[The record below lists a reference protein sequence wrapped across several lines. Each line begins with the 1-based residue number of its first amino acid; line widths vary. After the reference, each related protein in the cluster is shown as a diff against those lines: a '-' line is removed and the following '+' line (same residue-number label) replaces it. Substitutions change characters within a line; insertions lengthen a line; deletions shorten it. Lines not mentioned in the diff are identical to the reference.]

1 VGRSWDVSEPLRH
14 TDDLDALVEVFRT
27 TELRL
32 RQALFGDGIYSGGL
46 VKGEERRAQ
55 VTRDLGRMRD
65 SFTAL
70 REHDEAHAREAEGRV
85 AEAEARIAELEETLR
100 SIASSSRPPVRK
112 SA

>member
-1 VGRSWDVSEPLRH
+1 MSEPLRH

-27 TELRL
+27 TDLRL
-32 RQALFGDGIYSGGL
+32 RQTLFGDGVYSGGL
-46 VKGEERRAQ
+46 VKGEERRAE

-65 SFTAL
+65 CFTAL

>member
-1 VGRSWDVSEPLRH
+1 MSEPLRH
-14 TDDLDALVEVFRT
+14 TDDLDALVEAFRT
-27 TELRL
+27 TDLRL
-32 RQALFGDGIYSGGL
+32 RQTLFGDGVYSGGL
-46 VKGEERRAQ
+46 VKGEERRAE

-65 SFTAL
+65 CFTAL